1 MSNHCNCRSTD
12 CKACICFRNKK
23 YCNINC
29 KCHPDRCRNKEMDP
43 NALAAAIAN
52 LAANQ
57 QRQQQQFQTQQDVL
71 TALTN
76 RLLAAPAVAAPAN
89 PIPAPTIRTTLDP
102 DIKYS
107 GSNDES
113 LRNWLQLINRKAP
126 TEGWQDADKRRA
138 AISSL
143 FGKALTWHEEIGLIL
158 SLWADWLANLRGT
171 FEIQLIESQWQLL
184 VEERKQS
191 PNEPGSAYVLHKVKI
206 CRWELFPLMT
216 EK

>member
-1 MSNHCNCRSTD
+1 
-12 CKACICFRNKK
+12 
-23 YCNINC
+23 
-29 KCHPDRCRNKEMDP
+29 MDP

-57 QRQQQQFQTQQDVL
+57 QRKQQQFQTQQDVL

-113 LRNWLQLINRKAP
+113 LRNWLQLIN
-126 TEGWQDADKRRA
+126 
-138 AISSL
+138 
-143 FGKALTWHEEIGLIL
+143 
-158 SLWADWLANLRGT
+158 
-171 FEIQLIESQWQLL
+171 
-184 VEERKQS
+184 
-191 PNEPGSAYVLHKVKI
+191 
-206 CRWELFPLMT
+206 
-216 EK
+216 